1 MKVKSYSVATICAS
15 NRTVS
20 PLTCLLSS
28 NCAHIESKIFNA
40 NLSQLL
46 EKKESNHSEAKGFE
60 CMLKPKC
67 EYFLLLGY
75 FCDDCSFS
83 LLKHW
88 LTFFTQPVNPA
99 LLAFLSNCIQCGSRP
114 QRLLTFISLHHQSLE
129 KRNIHYISCVIHIL
143 GVIKNMNLQL
153 M

>member
-1 MKVKSYSVATICAS
+1 MILLHVTKRLFASQWLTDDRLPMMSLQTNSGSVLILWQMKVKSYSVATICAS

-88 LTFFTQPVNPA
+88 LTFFTQPFQA
-99 LLAFLSNCIQCGSRP
+99 LVD
-114 QRLLTFISLHHQSLE
+114 LLYPT
-129 KRNIHYISCVIHIL
+129 C
-143 GVIKNMNLQL
+143 
-153 M
+153 